1 MQLLHHISIFYIGG
15 QFNNTLQV
23 SVLLHKFIT
32 KKAWH
37 FQNDKSM
44 FWLNSKTQTTKN
56 VKRDLFDLFH
66 NSFWPGLLI
75 NSVVTYMW
83 LLLKRLLLLL
93 LFLFPFPECL
103 RMSPWC
109 RAGWLWWTMVV
120 GPPAPPVD
128 KYGKHFV
135 KYYNGILLFA
145 EFCQSKLQSRLGTD

>member
-1 MQLLHHISIFYIGG
+1 MSEDSKKSILTSFGCAKHPKAGRNTQQQMLWRGFLMHSLTSYSLFY
-15 QFNNTLQV
+15 
-23 SVLLHKFIT
+23 
-32 KKAWH
+32 AWLV
-37 FQNDKSM
+37 QNE
-44 FWLNSKTQTTKN
+44 N
-56 VKRDLFDLFH
+56 VKWVFFVPFY
-66 NSFWPGLLI
+66 NSFWPPRLVR